1 MVTWMPHIQYIRK
14 KVALRLKLLKTLA
27 ASKYGSDQNFLL
39 KTFTSTVVSVI
50 EFGSPAYGSARSAI
64 LEQLQT
70 VFNEGLRIALGV
82 FKTTRTAKLLTEAG
96 LKNVETRRSEKTAAL
111 GLRMLS
117 IRDHPLRQR
126 IQSPEQHQ
134 HYINRQRQSRPFAVR
149 AGLSRSGTPR

>member
-27 ASKYGSDQNFLL
+27 ASKYGSDQDVLL

-96 LKNVETRRSEKTAAL
+96 LKNVETRRSEQTAAL

-117 IRDHPLRQR
+117 IRDHPLRQS
-126 IQSPEQHQ
+126 IQPSDQHQ
-134 HYINRQRQSRPFAVR
+134 HYSFATIR
-149 AGLSRSGTPR
+149 RTCGTHLSRSGTPR